1 MKHSDNIESREGAY
15 NEGEGQTLGS
25 VYNSL

>member
-1 MKHSDNIESREGAY
+1 MKHSDNIERCEGAY
-15 NEGEGQTLGS
+15 NKGQGQTLGS